1 MRGNVGKKSPGK
13 EASCAD
19 AWIFRC
25 LFSTCPQRKTHFQMR
40 MEYFTLE
47 LVLGLRAYYQRRSS
61 VTSDW
66 AMACPATHVAKLS
79 YILTMQ

>member
-1 MRGNVGKKSPGK
+1 MLARRVRVRKPVLLTPGSS
-13 EASCAD
+13 EACSALVP
-19 AWIFRC
+19 R
-25 LFSTCPQRKTHFQMR
+25 RKTPFQTR

-47 LVLGLRAYYQRRSS
+47 LVLGVRAYYQRRSS

-66 AMACPATHVAKLS
+66 AMARPATHVAKLS